1 MDSHIDRMSKIC
13 LYQTHQ
19 PLCIHLV
26 VCNLFIVEPRA
37 IATDHMPT
45 EWMEHA
51 EYDNED
57 ETFTDMKI

>member
-1 MDSHIDRMSKIC
+1 MDNQISRVSKIDLC
-13 LYQTHQ
+13 QIHQ

-57 ETFTDMKI
+57 ETFTDVKI